1 MSKYYSKTQKTRR
14 EKIGFYTAFAICL
27 IAVCMAVYS
36 TYTTIRDP
44 KTPKA
49 VSVSATSA
57 VAVNEPVPHVTVPVP
72 TLGLR
77 PITEDTT
84 AAETETVPVETSSEM
99 DKSGKYP
106 LDAKTGEAVITGP
119 EFKSA
124 GPKADDARVFYEIF
138 VGSFSDSNGDGIGD
152 LRGIINRMDYLNDG
166 KPDSGESLGVEGI
179 WLTPIFK
186 SPTYPKYDA
195 TDY

>member
-1 MSKYYSKTQKTRR
+1 MKSG
-14 EKIGFYTAFAICL
+14 KIGLLRAALAMLLAMSLCL
-27 IAVCMAVYS
+27 GGCG
-36 TYTTIRDP
+36 
-44 KTPKA
+44 KK
-49 VSVSATSA
+49 
-57 VAVNEPVPHVTVPVP
+57 NESS
-72 TLGLR
+72 GA
-77 PITEDTT
+77 DTT